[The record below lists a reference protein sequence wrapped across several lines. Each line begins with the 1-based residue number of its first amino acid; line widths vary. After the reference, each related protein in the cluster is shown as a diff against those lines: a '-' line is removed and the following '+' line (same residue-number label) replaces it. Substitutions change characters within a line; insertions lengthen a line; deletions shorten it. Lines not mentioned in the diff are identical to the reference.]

1 MKANY
6 CKGGILLNQLQIFN
20 NPEFGQV
27 RVLEKDGQ
35 PWFVANDVARALG
48 YTNPSKATNDH
59 CKKAITTWGNDSL
72 GRRQEFKVI
81 PEGDIYRLVI
91 KSQLPSAEK
100 FETWVFDEV
109 LPSIRQNGGYIANQ
123 ENLTPEQIVA
133 NALIVAQNIIK
144 QKDKLLEEQ
153 KPKVLFADAVSA
165 SHTSILV
172 GDLAK
177 LLRQNGIDIGANR
190 LFEWLRENGYL
201 IKRKG
206 TDWNMPT
213 QYSMELDLFEITER
227 TVSNPDGSIRTTKTP
242 KVTGKG
248 QQYFINKFLN
258 TEDKQ

>member
-1 MKANY
+1 M
-6 CKGGILLNQLQIFN
+6 NQLQIFN

-123 ENLTPEQIVA
+123 ENLSDAEILAKAV
-133 NALIVAQNIIK
+133 IVAQNVIA
-144 QKDKLLEEQ
+144 QKDKLISEMKPKAEFFDTVASSKTAIPMDQVAKVIGKKGIGRNKLFAILRDKRILDRGNIPYQEYVDRGYFRVVEQ
-153 KPKVLFADAVSA
+153 KYTTPNGETHINIK
-165 SHTSILV
+165 TLV
-172 GDLAK
+172 YQKGVDYI
-177 LLRQNGIDIGANR
+177 RR
-190 LFEWLRENGYL
+190 L
-201 IKRKG
+201 
-206 TDWNMPT
+206 
-213 QYSMELDLFEITER
+213 IT
-227 TVSNPDGSIRTTKTP
+227 
-242 KVTGKG
+242 
-248 QQYFINKFLN
+248 
-258 TEDKQ
+258 

>member
-6 CKGGILLNQLQIFN
+6 CKGGILLDQLQIFN

-109 LPSIRQNGGYIANQ
+109 LPSIRKNGGYIANQ
-123 ENLTPEQIVA
+123 ENLSDAEILAKAV
-133 NALIVAQNIIK
+133 IVAQNVIA
-144 QKDKLLEEQ
+144 QKDKLISEMKPKAEFFDTVASSKTAIPMDQVAKVIGKKGIGRNKLFAILRDKRILDRGNIPYQEYVDRGYFRVVEQ
-153 KPKVLFADAVSA
+153 KYTTPNGETHINIK
-165 SHTSILV
+165 TLV
-172 GDLAK
+172 YQKGVDYI
-177 LLRQNGIDIGANR
+177 RR
-190 LFEWLRENGYL
+190 L
-201 IKRKG
+201 
-206 TDWNMPT
+206 
-213 QYSMELDLFEITER
+213 IT
-227 TVSNPDGSIRTTKTP
+227 
-242 KVTGKG
+242 
-248 QQYFINKFLN
+248 
-258 TEDKQ
+258 

>member
-123 ENLTPEQIVA
+123 ENLSDAEILAKAV
-133 NALIVAQNIIK
+133 IVAQNVIA
-144 QKDKLLEEQ
+144 QKDKLISEMKPKAEFFDTVASSKTAIPMDQVAKVIGKKGIGRNKLFQILRDKKILDKGNVPYQTYVDRGYFRVVEQ
-153 KPKVLFADAVSA
+153 KYVKPNGETQINIK
-165 SHTSILV
+165 TLV
-172 GDLAK
+172 YQKGVDYIRR
-177 LLRQNGIDIGANR
+177 LL
-190 LFEWLRENGYL
+190 
-201 IKRKG
+201 
-206 TDWNMPT
+206 T
-213 QYSMELDLFEITER
+213 
-227 TVSNPDGSIRTTKTP
+227 
-242 KVTGKG
+242 
-248 QQYFINKFLN
+248 
-258 TEDKQ
+258 